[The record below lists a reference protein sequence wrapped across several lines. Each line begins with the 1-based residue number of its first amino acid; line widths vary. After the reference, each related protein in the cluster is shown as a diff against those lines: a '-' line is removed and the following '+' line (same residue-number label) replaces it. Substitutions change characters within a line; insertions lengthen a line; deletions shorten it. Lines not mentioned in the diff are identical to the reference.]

1 MSTSESLSYYL
12 KRYYIKLF
20 HWEYWPMW
28 IVYFPVSFYYIYLS
42 IKSKSFFFFSA
53 SNPSIE
59 TGGMFFES
67 KWKIYQ
73 LMPKQYFPTTVFI
86 ESSEEISMVLKKMED
101 ASITYPIIA
110 KPDRGERGWLVQKI
124 HSESELINYRS
135 SVNIDF
141 LIQSFIDYPI
151 ELSIFYFRNPKS
163 NTGAITSITL
173 KKFLT
178 IKGDGKNNIE
188 TLLKTDNRSFLQF
201 KRLKKLAEINF
212 GKVLLD
218 GEELVVVPYGNHVL
232 GAKFI
237 NYSQILDQSL
247 VNSMDHIS
255 KQIKGFYFGRF
266 DLKCASIEDLKNGK
280 NISILELNG
289 AGAEPAHIYD
299 PSFSFLRA
307 QLVLANHYKMMYN
320 ASIENNKKGI
330 PFMTLQSFLNWKKAE
345 KQYKLNALTV

>member
-1 MSTSESLSYYL
+1 MSTIESISYYL

-28 IVYFPVSFYYIYLS
+28 IVYFPVSFYYIFLS

-67 KWKIYQ
+67 KWKIYE
-73 LMPKQYFPTTVFI
+73 LIPKQYFPTTVLI
-86 ESSEEISMVLKKMED
+86 ESSDEISIVLKKMED

-124 HSESELINYRS
+124 HSKSELVNYRNS
-135 SVNIDF
+135 INIDF

-163 NTGAITSITL
+163 NTGSITSITL
-173 KKFLT
+173 KKLLT

-188 TLLKTDNRSFLQF
+188 SLLKADNRAFLQF
-201 KRLKKLAEINF
+201 KRLKKLPEINF
-212 GKVLLD
+212 EKVLAE

-232 GAKFI
+232 GAKFV
-237 NYSQILDQSL
+237 NYSEILDQAL
-247 VNSMDHIS
+247 INRIDHIS
-255 KQIKGFYFGRF
+255 KQINGFYYGRF
-266 DLKCASIEDLKNGK
+266 DLKCTSIEDLKMGS

-299 PSFSFLRA
+299 PSFAFFQA
-307 QLVLANHYKMMYN
+307 QLVLAKHYKMMYD
-320 ASIENNKKGI
+320 ASTENNKKGI

-345 KQYKLNALTV
+345 KAYKQNAVIV

>member
-28 IVYFPVSFYYIYLS
+28 LVYFPVSFYYIFLS

-53 SNPSIE
+53 SNPNIE

-67 KWKIYQ
+67 KWKIYE

-101 ASITYPIIA
+101 ASIAYPIIA

-188 TLLKTDNRSFLQF
+188 TLLKADNRAFLQF
-201 KRLKKLAEINF
+201 KRLKKQANIDFE
-212 GKVLLD
+212 KVLLG
-218 GEELVVVPYGNHVL
+218 GEELVVVPYGNHAL
-232 GAKFI
+232 GAKFV
-237 NYSQILDQSL
+237 NYSQILDQAL
-247 VNSMDHIS
+247 VNSIDHIS
-255 KQIKGFYFGRF
+255 KQISGFYFGRF

-299 PSFSFLRA
+299 PSFSFFQA
-307 QLVLANHYKMMYN
+307 QLVLAQHYKMMYD
-320 ASIENNKKGI
+320 ASRENNKTGI
-330 PFMTLQSFLNWKKAE
+330 PFMTLESFLNWKKAE

>member
-28 IVYFPVSFYYIYLS
+28 IVYFPVSFYYIFLS
-42 IKSKSFFFFSA
+42 IKSKSVFFFSA
-53 SNPSIE
+53 SNPNIE

-67 KWKIYQ
+67 KWKIYE

-124 HSESELINYRS
+124 HSESELVNYRNS
-135 SVNIDF
+135 INIDF

-163 NTGAITSITL
+163 NTGSITSITL

-188 TLLKTDNRSFLQF
+188 SLLKADNRAFLQF
-201 KRLKKLAEINF
+201 KRLKKLPEINF
-212 GKVLLD
+212 EKVLAE

-232 GAKFI
+232 GAKFV
-237 NYSQILDQSL
+237 NYSEILDQAL
-247 VNSMDHIS
+247 INRIDHIS
-255 KQIKGFYFGRF
+255 KQINGFYYGRF
-266 DLKCASIEDLKNGK
+266 DLKCTSIEDLKMGS

-299 PSFSFLRA
+299 PSFSFFQA
-307 QLVLANHYKMMYN
+307 QLVLAKHYKMMYD
-320 ASIENNKKGI
+320 ASTENNKTGI
-330 PFMTLQSFLNWKKAE
+330 PFMTLESFLNWKKAE
-345 KQYKLNALTV
+345 KAYKQNAVIV